1 MGNNINSI
9 EYLKNKIEE
18 LRDILNDLL
27 INIYENEIDLN
38 EEIIKLSQLLD
49 DFISKYMKNKVA
61 QDQINNR

>member
-1 MGNNINSI
+1 MGNNIDSI

-61 QDQINNR
+61 QEQINNR